1 MKSKTLQEKL
11 ARSLDRANTK
21 EAKRRPGRRSPT
33 PPPLAPAER
42 RCTKIS
48 ISLFE
53 IDLQR
58 VKAIRAY
65 VLAERGAAISTSQVI
80 KLALRTAPLTSA
92 LCQALDQAAAEDGR
106 KW

>member
-11 ARSLDRANTK
+11 ARSLDQANIK
-21 EAKRRPGRRSPT
+21 EKRSGLKT
-33 PPPLAPAER
+33 PAPPAER

-48 ISLFE
+48 ISLFDTDIE
-53 IDLQR
+53 R

-65 VLAERGAAISTSQVI
+65 VLAERGASISTSQVI
-80 KLALRTAPLTSA
+80 KLALRTAPLSSA
-92 LCQALDQAAAEDGR
+92 LCQALDQAAQEDGR